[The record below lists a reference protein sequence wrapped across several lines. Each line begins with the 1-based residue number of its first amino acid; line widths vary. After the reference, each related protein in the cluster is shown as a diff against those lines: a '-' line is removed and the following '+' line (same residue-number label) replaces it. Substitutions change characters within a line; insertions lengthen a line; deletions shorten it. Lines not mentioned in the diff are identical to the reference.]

1 MAGNEWIN
9 GYLEAILD
17 SGASAIEEQKPA
29 PVNLRERGD
38 FNPTKY
44 FVEEVVTGVDESDLH
59 RTWIKVVATRTTR
72 ERSSRLENMC
82 WRIWHLTRKKK
93 QLEWEELQR
102 LAHRRWEREQGLR
115 DATED
120 MSEDLSEGEKGDSL
134 GEMIQSETP
143 RKRFQRNISNLEVWS
158 DDKKEKKLYIVLI
171 SLHGLVRG
179 DNMELGRDSDTG
191 GQVKYV
197 VELSRALARMP
208 GVYRVDLFTRQI
220 SSPEID
226 WSYGEP
232 TEMLTGGPEDGDG
245 NDVGES
251 SGAYIIRIPFGPRD
265 KYLRKELLWPYIQEF
280 VDGALAHILN
290 MSKVLGEQIGGDQPV
305 WPYVIHGH
313 YADAGDSAALLSGA
327 LNVPMVLTGHSLGRN
342 KLEQL
347 LKQGRQ
353 SKEDINS
360 TYKMMRRIEGE
371 ELSLDVAELVITSTK
386 QEIEEQWG
394 LYDGFDVKLEKVLR
408 ARARRGVNCH
418 SRYMPRMV
426 VIPPG
431 MDFSNVVVQED
442 TPEVDELAQL
452 TGGADGSSP
461 KALPTIWSEVM
472 RFLTNPHK
480 PMILAL
486 SRPDPKKNLTTLLK
500 AFGECRPLK
509 ELANLTLI
517 MGNRDDIEEMSAGN
531 ANVLT
536 TVLKLID
543 KYDLYGQ
550 VAYPKHHKQSDVP
563 DIYRLAAKTKGVFI
577 NPALVEPFGLTLIE
591 AAAHGL
597 PMVATKNGG
606 PVDIHRALNNGLLV
620 DPHDQHAIADALL
633 KLLSEKNLWHD
644 CRKNGWKNI
653 HLFSW
658 PEHCRTYLTR
668 VAACRMRHPQWQ
680 TDTPGDE
687 VAAEESLNDSLKDV
701 QDMSLRL
708 SVDGEKYSLNGSLD
722 LAAAGGDN
730 EMPDQVKRVLSK
742 IKKPESDPRES
753 EGGNKM
759 LDNVASKYPL
769 LRRRRRLIVI
779 ALDCYDRGGAPDRK
793 MIRIVQNIIKAV
805 RLDSQAAR
813 FSGLALST
821 AMPVSEAV
829 EFLTSGSIQVNEFDA
844 LICSSGSEV
853 YYPGTYTEEDGKLLP
868 DPDYASHI
876 DYRWGFDGLKKTIW
890 KLMNTPE
897 GEENSDQPA
906 NSIEEDLKSSN
917 SHCISYL
924 IKDPNKAKRVD
935 NLRQKLRMRG
945 LRCHPM
951 YCRSSTRMQ
960 VIPLLA
966 SRAQALRYLFVRWRL
981 NLANMYVFLGETG
994 DTDYEEMISGT
1005 HKTIIMKEVVFKGS
1019 EELLRTSGSYH
1030 KDDIVPN
1037 ESPLV
1042 ACLSGESSEEEI
1054 ANVLKNLSKSAAGM

>member
-17 SGASAIEEQKPA
+17 SGAGAIEEQKPTPA
-29 PVNLRERGD
+29 VNPGEQGH

-44 FVEEVVTGVDESDLH
+44 FVEEVVTGVDETDLH
-59 RTWIKVVATRTTR
+59 RTWIKVVATRNTR

-93 QLEWEELQR
+93 QLEWEGQQR
-102 LAHRRWEREQGLR
+102 LASRRLEREQGRR
-115 DATED
+115 DVTED
-120 MSEDLSEGEKGDSL
+120 MSEDLSEGEKGDIVAEL
-134 GEMIQSETP
+134 LPHETTV
-143 RKRFQRNISNLEVWS
+143 KKFQRNFSNLEIWS
-158 DDKKEKKLYIVLI
+158 DDKKENKLYIVLI

-179 DNMELGRDSDTG
+179 ENMELGRDSDTG

-197 VELSRALARMP
+197 VELARALARMP

-220 SSPEID
+220 SCPEVD

-232 TEMLTGGPEDGDG
+232 TEMLTAGPEDDG
-245 NDVGES
+245 EAGES
-251 SGAYIIRIPFGPRD
+251 SGAYIVRIPFGPRD
-265 KYLRKELLWPYIQEF
+265 KYLRKELLWPYVQEF

-290 MSKVLGEQIGGDQPV
+290 MSKVLGEQIGEGGPI

-360 TYKMMRRIEGE
+360 TYKIMRRIEGE
-371 ELSLDVAELVITSTK
+371 ELALDAAELVITSTK

-418 SRYMPRMV
+418 GRHMPRMV

-442 TPEVDELAQL
+442 APDVDGELASL
-452 TGGADGSSP
+452 IGGSTDGSSP
-461 KALPTIWSEVM
+461 KAIPAIWSDVM

-486 SRPDPKKNLTTLLK
+486 SRPDPKKNITTLLK
-500 AFGECRPLK
+500 AFGECRPLR

-517 MGNRDDIEEMSAGN
+517 MGNRDDIDEMSGGN
-531 ANVLT
+531 ANVLV
-536 TVLKLID
+536 TVLKMID
-543 KYDLYGQ
+543 KYDLYGL
-550 VAYPKHHKQSDVP
+550 VAYPKHHKQYEVP

-606 PVDIHRALNNGLLV
+606 PVDIHHALNNGLLV
-620 DPHDQHAIADALL
+620 DPHDQRDIADALL
-633 KLLSEKNLWHD
+633 KLVSEKNLWHD

-680 TDTPGDE
+680 TDTPGDDG
-687 VAAEESLNDSLKDV
+687 AAEESSLNDSLKDV

-708 SVDGEKYSLNGSLD
+708 SIDGDKSSLNESLD
-722 LAAAGGDN
+722 CSAAAAGDP
-730 EMPDQVKRVLSK
+730 ELQDQVKQVLSR
-742 IKKPESDPRES
+742 IKKPESGPKVA
-753 EGGNKM
+753 EGGKIETTP
-759 LDNVASKYPL
+759 SKYPM

-779 ALDCYDRGGAPDRK
+779 ALDCYGTEGAPEKK
-793 MIRIVQNIIKAV
+793 MIQIVQDVIKAV
-805 RLDSQAAR
+805 RSDSLFAR
-813 FSGLALST
+813 VSGLALST
-821 AMPVSEAV
+821 AMPISETV
-829 EFLTSGSIQVNEFDA
+829 EFLTSARIQVNDFDA

-853 YYPGTYTEEDGKLLP
+853 YYPGAYTEENGKLLP

-876 DYRWGFDGLKKTIW
+876 DYRWGGEGLKRTIW
-890 KLMNTPE
+890 KLMNMTE
-897 GEENSDQPA
+897 GGEKSKESSSPIQ
-906 NSIEEDLKSSN
+906 EDTKSSN
-917 SHCISYL
+917 AHCIAYHINDSR
-924 IKDPNKAKRVD
+924 KVMKVHE
-935 NLRQKLRMRG
+935 LRQKLRMRG

-951 YCRSSTRMQ
+951 YCRNSTRMQ
-960 VIPLLA
+960 IIPLLA

-981 NLANMYVFLGETG
+981 NVANMYVILGETG
-994 DTDYEEMISGT
+994 DSDLEEMIPGA
-1005 HKTIIMKEVVFKGS
+1005 HKTIIMKNVVTEGS
-1019 EELLRTSGSYH
+1019 AALLRSMDM
-1030 KDDIVPN
+1030 KDDYVPRD
-1037 ESPLV
+1037 SPLV
-1042 ACLSGESSEEEI
+1042 AYLSGDASANDI
-1054 ANVLKNLSKSAAGM
+1054 ADALKQVSKASGM